1 MEQSLSKPLY
11 NYKPLINNDYS
22 RFVRVERKAPS
33 ALTVLSL
40 GDCQFQII
48 HCKRSEVPKYEAI
61 SYVWGSQSEPFA
73 MSVYDGVEV
82 SLPITNSLNAALPHL
97 VEKSTT
103 GLLWIDQICID
114 QDSVLERNAQ
124 VPIMGEIY
132 GKASRVLAW
141 LGNEDAETGL
151 IQELVG
157 AADAELEQPGTDK
170 VENYNQML
178 ATRISHLLYAE
189 PRQGHF
195 DALINFLSRPW
206 FRRAWIFQ
214 EAVLCPSITLL
225 VGNME
230 IEGLTSLSAVA
241 SAKTSDLA
249 KTAEYNKIAASS
261 FGVHSIAA
269 KRKDRHVTKVSKQFW
284 R

>member
-1 MEQSLSKPLY
+1 MEHSPSIPLY
-11 NYKPLINNDYS
+11 KYEPLVNNDYS
-22 RFVRVERKAPS
+22 RFVRFERKAPS
-33 ALTVLSL
+33 ALTSL
-40 GDCQFQII
+40 PPGWQFQII
-48 HCKRSEVPKYEAI
+48 HCKRSEAPEYEAI
-61 SYVWGSQSEPFA
+61 SYVWGSQSKPFA
-73 MSVYDGVEV
+73 FPVYDGVEV
-82 SLPITNSLNAALPHL
+82 SLPITESLNAALPHL
-97 VEKSTT
+97 TGKSTT

-114 QDSVLERNAQ
+114 QENVLERNAQ

-141 LGNEDAETGL
+141 LGDEDGETGL
-151 IQELVG
+151 IRELVG

-170 VENYNQML
+170 VESYNQML
-178 ATRISHLLYAE
+178 ATKISSLLYAE
-189 PRQGHF
+189 PRRGHF
-195 DALINFLSRPW
+195 DALVNFLSRPW
-206 FRRAWIFQ
+206 FRRAWVVQ
-214 EAVLCPSITLL
+214 EAVLCPSIILL
-225 VGNME
+225 VGNLE

-269 KRKDRHVTKVSKQFW
+269 KRKDRHVTKVAKEFW